1 MLVDNDMT
9 CRKVTATQRG
19 KHLTNFSMREKTP
32 KLPNLILCLGHV
44 EWEIENQNVVFKE
57 RRSLKFQEFC
67 IC

>member
-32 KLPNLILCLGHV
+32 KLY
-44 EWEIENQNVVFKE
+44 
-57 RRSLKFQEFC
+57 
-67 IC
+67 